1 MKRFLTLT
9 IVCLSCCP
17 TLTLAQQRLSDSLQR
32 RVEQDLADTTRVQV
46 LDQLSRSLM
55 YSKTLVAMQYAQ
67 QGLKLARQTG
77 DQRGEARILNRI
89 GTIFRLTGNYD
100 RSLEA
105 HLNSVNVAKMNHD
118 TDALA
123 RIYNNMGNLY
133 SEQKNSPKAIDYYQ
147 NTNQLA
153 IQLQNLNLQRVALS
167 NIGSEYALL
176 NQLDSALAYT
186 RIAYQYAIQ
195 LKAAD
200 IQIELMILANVYK
213 RMNQY
218 ELALTYYRKSIPA
231 SIAVKND
238 RTLSQTYLEM
248 AEAFRATQQTDS
260 ATTYARKSLQ
270 LAQSSGMLATIEKAS
285 FLLSA
290 IYEASEPRQSLTYL
304 KLASTTKDSLAN
316 GENVKNFQ
324 NIEFNEKVR
333 LEDVK
338 RLEEAYRTRITMYLL
353 AGGVAALILIALILY
368 RNNRHKQRA
377 NGLLQK
383 QRDEIGLQ
391 RQKAEN
397 ALEELKSTQ
406 AQLIQKEKLA
416 SLGELTAGIAH
427 EIQNPLNF
435 VNNFS
440 EVSVELLIEQKEA
453 LAKGDNEEAN
463 SIADDLHQNLQ
474 KITHHGQRASS
485 IVKGML
491 EHSRASTG
499 ERQPTDLNALAD
511 EYLRLAYHG
520 IRAKNQSFTC
530 ELITDFD
537 ASLGRAEVVPQEIG
551 RVLLNLFNNAFY
563 AVGKQQE
570 SDQDTA
576 SYKPTVW
583 ISTRFHSPEGAPS
596 IAQSNGLGNEIGPRS
611 NGLIE
616 IRIRDNGMGI
626 PERVKAKIFQPFF
639 TTKPTGEGTGLGL
652 SLSYDIVTKGHGG
665 TLEVETKEGE
675 GTTFTVILPIHS

>member
-105 HLNSVNVAKMNHD
+105 HLNSVSVAKTNHD

-248 AEAFRATQQTDS
+248 AEVFRATQQTDS

-397 ALEELKSTQ
+397 ALEELKSAQT
-406 AQLIQKEKLA
+406 QLIQKEKLA

-440 EVSVELLIEQKEA
+440 EVSTELVDELKEGPFQKLPDSEKEYVA
-453 LAKGDNEEAN
+453 EILGD
-463 SIADDLHQNLQ
+463 LTQNLQ
-474 KITHHGQRASS
+474 KITHHGGRASA

-499 ERQPTDLNALAD
+499 ERQPTDLNALAN

-520 IRAKNQSFTC
+520 IRAKNQDFNC

-537 ASLGRAEVVPQEIG
+537 ASLGRAEVVAQEIG

-583 ISTRFHSPEGAPS
+583 ISTRFHSPEG
-596 IAQSNGLGNEIGPRS
+596 
-611 NGLIE
+611 
-616 IRIRDNGMGI
+616 
-626 PERVKAKIFQPFF
+626 
-639 TTKPTGEGTGLGL
+639 
-652 SLSYDIVTKGHGG
+652 
-665 TLEVETKEGE
+665 
-675 GTTFTVILPIHS
+675 